1 MRIVLAVRVGH
12 AEQFGKLRVRS
23 CTQPWHHMGMT
34 VKFDWDD
41 ARVLLALARAGNG
54 ALAAATLGVSP
65 PTIGRR
71 LRALEAAT
79 GGTLVQYRDG
89 QLVLTATGR
98 RVVAAAERMEL
109 AAAEVGQVA
118 GAEAVAG
125 APVRVTAI
133 AAISQFLVHRI
144 DSVLAPPK
152 PTIELVVTS
161 LALSLSKGEADVALR
176 MTRLP
181 RAEGLRCRRLGT
193 VTYALYRHARKKGER
208 NTFLNDVPT
217 AATHGHPN
225 SAQAQWIDA
234 EAARSGGAVGLRISD
249 PFLRLEAC
257 ASGLGVAL
265 LPCFQGDATPGLER
279 VGDPIARL
287 TEGIFLLAHPD
298 TLARSEVRVVF
309 DAIVEVF
316 RGFGDRESR

>member
-1 MRIVLAVRVGH
+1 MASSS
-12 AEQFGKLRVRS
+12 A
-23 CTQPWHHMGMT
+23 MT
-34 VKFDWDD
+34 VKFHWDD
-41 ARVLLALARAGNG
+41 ARVLLALARSGNA
-54 ALAAATLGVSP
+54 ALAAAALGVSP

-89 QLVLTATGR
+89 QLVLTTTGK

-109 AAAEVGQVA
+109 AASDVGLVA

-133 AAISQFLVHRI
+133 AAISQLLVQRI
-144 DSVLAPPK
+144 DALLAPPK

-161 LALSLSKGEADVALR
+161 QTFSLPRGEADIALR
-176 MTRLP
+176 MGRLP

-193 VTYALYRHARKKGER
+193 VTYALYRRARKSNAER
-208 NTFLNDVPT
+208 SRFLNDVPT
-217 AATHGHPN
+217 AVTHGHPN
-225 SAQAQWIDA
+225 SAQAQWIEA
-234 EAARSGGAVGLRISD
+234 EASRSGGAVGLRISD
-249 PFLRLEAC
+249 PLLRLEAC
-257 ASGLGVAL
+257 AKGLGAAL

-279 VGDPIARL
+279 IGEPIAKL
-287 TEGIFLLAHPD
+287 TESMFLLVHPD
-298 TLARSEVRVVF
+298 TLARSEVRAVF

-316 RGFGDRESR
+316 RDLRQR

>member
-1 MRIVLAVRVGH
+1 
-12 AEQFGKLRVRS
+12 
-23 CTQPWHHMGMT
+23 MGMT

-89 QLVLTATGR
+89 QLVLTATGK

-144 DSVLAPPK
+144 NSVLAPPK

-161 LALSLSKGEADVALR
+161 LALSLPKGEADIALR

-193 VTYALYRHARKKGER
+193 ATYALYRHAGMSKAER
-208 NTFLNDVPT
+208 STFLNDVPT

-225 SAQAQWIDA
+225 SAQAQWIEA
-234 EAARSGGAVGLRISD
+234 ETTRSGGTVGLRISD

-279 VGDPIARL
+279 VGEPIGRL
-287 TEGIFLLAHPD
+287 TEGVFLLAHPD

-309 DAIVEVF
+309 NAIVEVF
-316 RGFGDRESR
+316 RGFGDR